1 MGYGRIF
8 MANKKEINRNNNNKT
23 IQNNNNKNSLLCPVV
38 AFFFNFIRSPHS
50 VISIIPFYHFFDE
63 FSILMFQMNNSQMT
77 LWLWFCKW
85 MNGNAPAFLSFLS
98 VNLIIHSHSTVHMHH
113 LYLTSRA
120 MIRFVCSHC
129 LGIRRLRVGPDYQRF
144 NTRFSSSAGQCDALS
159 NGNRRE
165 ICKGSGTDN
174 YYSAQIS
181 GKPLQ
186 DSSQIFPRMEKH
198 ASCSAYNEVLLAG

>member
-1 MGYGRIF
+1 
-8 MANKKEINRNNNNKT
+8 
-23 IQNNNNKNSLLCPVV
+23 
-38 AFFFNFIRSPHS
+38 
-50 VISIIPFYHFFDE
+50 
-63 FSILMFQMNNSQMT
+63 
-77 LWLWFCKW
+77 
-85 MNGNAPAFLSFLS
+85 
-98 VNLIIHSHSTVHMHH
+98 MHH

-198 ASCSAYNEVLLAG
+198 ASCSERFHLISKFWSIFLETRAVLLQYCVDCLSKLDLDPCTIPDPRFSKTLRIESRGEFVDVRGRLRNFVGF

>member
-1 MGYGRIF
+1 M
-8 MANKKEINRNNNNKT
+8 
-23 IQNNNNKNSLLCPVV
+23 QNNSNKNSLLCLVV
-38 AFFFNFIRSPHS
+38 AFFFNFIKSSHS
-50 VISIIPFYHFFDE
+50 VISIIPFITFLMNFKYLCFRWTTHQWHCGYDFASEWTVMLLLFFL
-63 FSILMFQMNNSQMT
+63 FSHRL
-77 LWLWFCKW
+77 
-85 MNGNAPAFLSFLS
+85 P
-98 VNLIIHSHSTVHMHH
+98 H
-113 LYLTSRA
+113 LYLTLRA
-120 MIRFVCSHC
+120 MIRFVCCHC
-129 LGIRRLRVGPDYQRF
+129 LGIRRLRAGHDYQRF
-144 NTRFSSSAGQCDALS
+144 STRFSSPAGQCDALS